1 MSTLEPPWSPGLG
14 YLMSHNSAESMVLL
28 EEDFNLHESKD
39 ALQGRGEQNGKERN
53 SVLTRLLNVVNKQKY
68 N

>member
-1 MSTLEPPWSPGLG
+1 
-14 YLMSHNSAESMVLL
+14 MSHNSAESMVLL
-28 EEDFNLHESKD
+28 EEDFNLHKSKD